1 MCAFV
6 QFKTSRSGINNN
18 LTLYISCLRCSFIL
32 PVGILMFML
41 DSVAK
46 PLPHEKYPLVTYKTI
61 TTNQILKHRRGKIRI
76 TNLSL
81 KYLHKINL

>member
-1 MCAFV
+1 MCTFV
-6 QFKTSRSGINNN
+6 HFKTSRSRTNNN
-18 LTLYISCLRCSFIL
+18 LTFYVSCLRYAFIL

-61 TTNQILKHRRGKIRI
+61 TTNHTFKQRRAK
-76 TNLSL
+76 
-81 KYLHKINL
+81 K